1 MITNAQ
7 NAIRVVKP
15 SFVDANGDF
24 HQESM
29 TLYYWSNEA
38 RYRYIV
44 TDAVMA
50 QIEIDLD
57 DQGAVM
63 RLVHTGLTYA
73 QLSPLPVGTRVY
85 SVSLEGK
92 HKLVLQVHNPMLIY
106 QHELFRQSCG
116 RVYRAKPTIEEEK
129 IKPLLEKK
137 LEALKLS
144 NTSQKLLEDFFDP
157 KYDRTLEQR
166 KKLDS
171 GTPAA
176 E

>member
-1 MITNAQ
+1 M
-7 NAIRVVKP
+7 
-15 SFVDANGDF
+15 
-24 HQESM
+24 
-29 TLYYWSNEA
+29 
-38 RYRYIV
+38 
-44 TDAVMA
+44 
-50 QIEIDLD
+50 
-57 DQGAVM
+57 
-63 RLVHTGLTYA
+63 
-73 QLSPLPVGTRVY
+73 
-85 SVSLEGK
+85 
-92 HKLVLQVHNPMLIY
+92 
-106 QHELFRQSCG
+106 
-116 RVYRAKPTIEEEK
+116 YRAKPTIEEEK